1 MRVLVVFETMF
12 GNTKQIAQAVAAGL
26 AALTEVEIHDVGDA
40 PTTLPA
46 DLDALILGGP
56 THVFSLSRPSTRENA
71 ARHGGSPEDAPLGIR
86 EWMQSLP
93 EHPRPFFF
101 AAFDTRTDM
110 ALVPG
115 AASRSATRLARRRGF
130 HVLEPKSFYVQG
142 YRGPLV
148 EGELD
153 RARRWGAELATI
165 LTGQGAQSV
174 PPVPGDSD
182 G

>member
-26 AALTEVEIHDVGDA
+26 AASTEVEIDDVGHA

-46 DLDALILGGP
+46 DVDALILGGP
-56 THVFSLSRPSTRENA
+56 THVFSMSRPSTRANA
-71 ARHGGSPEDAPLGIR
+71 ARRGASADDRPLGIR
-86 EWMQSLP
+86 EWLQSLP
-93 EHPRPFFF
+93 VHPRPFFF

-115 AASRSATRLARRRGF
+115 AASRSATRLARKRGF

-142 YRGPLV
+142 YQGPLV
-148 EGELD
+148 EGEVD
-153 RARRWGAELATI
+153 RARNWGAELATI
-165 LTGQGAQSV
+165 LTGQRAHEA
-174 PPVPGDSD
+174 PPVQGDSD